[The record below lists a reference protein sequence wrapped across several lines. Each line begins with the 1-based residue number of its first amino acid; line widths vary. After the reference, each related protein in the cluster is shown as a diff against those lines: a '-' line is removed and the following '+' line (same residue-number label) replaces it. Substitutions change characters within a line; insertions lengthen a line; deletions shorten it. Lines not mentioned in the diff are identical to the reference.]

1 MRCQIWF
8 NVVFAQVVG
17 LALGLGLGLG
27 LQSDNNDDDDNSPQP
42 PAEPTGCATFTS
54 PSQRR
59 HVRDVRTKHSRKRR
73 WLDEADCPE
82 LGEPVCP
89 EGLVSCF
96 VFRKCA
102 RTSPERKLCS
112 SS

>member
-8 NVVFAQVVG
+8 NIVFVQVVG

-27 LQSDNNDDDDNSPQP
+27 LQSDSNDDDDNSPQP

-59 HVRDVRTKHSRKRR
+59 HARDVRTKHSRKRR
-73 WLDEADCPE
+73 WLDEAACPE

-89 EGLVSCF
+89 EGYVHMY
-96 VFRKCA
+96 V
-102 RTSPERKLCS
+102 TVTM
-112 SS
+112 